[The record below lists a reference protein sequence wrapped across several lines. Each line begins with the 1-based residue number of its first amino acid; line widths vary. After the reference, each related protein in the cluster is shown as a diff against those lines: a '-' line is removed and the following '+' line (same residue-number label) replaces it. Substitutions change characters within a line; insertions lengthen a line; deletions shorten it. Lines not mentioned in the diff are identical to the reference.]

1 MANRPEQLEIVDRLV
16 ASTNSNHFYAFR
28 LHRELVQR
36 GAAGDHAANLL
47 GESAQITLQQIPL
60 LTRDWHVL
68 AREWSETELLDPTN
82 LDSVTHAIQV
92 RFAELRPK
100 LEGLTRRQ
108 DQITAELIRLAREAP
123 RT

>member
-1 MANRPEQLEIVDRLV
+1 MANRPEQIEIVDRLV

-28 LHRELVQR
+28 LHRELVER

-47 GESAQITLQQIPL
+47 GESAQITL